1 MSPTEL
7 RASLSLTALYALR
20 MLGLFLILPVFA
32 VHAAHMPG
40 GDDHFLIGVALGIYG
55 LTQAILQV
63 PFGMLSDRI
72 GRKRVIVP
80 GLLLFVIGSLVAA
93 AAPDLE
99 WIIVGRALQG
109 AGAISSVVTA
119 LLADLTSDRSRV
131 RAMAMVGASIGL
143 MFALS
148 MMIAPLLYQSIG
160 MSGIFIL
167 TGVLG
172 LGGVAVTIYVV
183 PDPPDTPE
191 LQPGTVPVSFKSVA
205 LDGTLLRLNFGI
217 FALHLVLMS
226 VFVVVPS
233 MLVDGAGL
241 PLPEHWKVYLP
252 VVLASFVLMVPLILV
267 AERGGRMKSVFLGS
281 IATLAAVLVALI
293 LVGNQWIGLLA
304 CLVAFFTVFNVL
316 EASLPSLV
324 SRLAPMGGRGTAL
337 GIYNTTQA
345 LGLFAGGAVGG
356 ALRQGYGAAA
366 VFAFST
372 LLVLTWLLLSLALK
386 TPAPGAARA
395 H

>member
-20 MLGLFLILPVFA
+20 TLGLFLILPVFA

-93 AAPDLE
+93 VAPDLK
-99 WIIVGRALQG
+99 WIIVGRGLQG

-131 RAMAMVGASIGL
+131 RAMAMVGASISL

-148 MMIAPLLYQSIG
+148 MLIAPLLYQSIG
-160 MSGIFIL
+160 MPGIFIF
-167 TGVLG
+167 TAVLG
-172 LGGVAVTIYVV
+172 LGGVAVTLYVV

-191 LQPGTVPVSFKSVA
+191 MRPGAVPVSFKSVA

-217 FALHLVLMS
+217 FTLHSVLMS

-252 VVLASFVLMVPLILV
+252 VVLASFVFMVPLILV
-267 AERGGRMKSVFLGS
+267 AERGGRMKSVFVGS
-281 IATLAAVLVALI
+281 IVALAAVLVALI
-293 LVGNQWIGLLA
+293 VVGNHWIGLLT
-304 CLVAFFTVFNVL
+304 CLVVFFTVFNVL

-324 SRLAPMGGRGTAL
+324 SRLAPTGGRGTAL

-345 LGLFAGGAVGG
+345 LGLFAGGALGG

-366 VFAFST
+366 VFGFCT
-372 LLVLTWLLLSLALK
+372 LLVLTWLLLSLVLK
-386 TPAPGAARA
+386 TPPPGAARA

>member
-1 MSPTEL
+1 
-7 RASLSLTALYALR
+7 
-20 MLGLFLILPVFA
+20 
-32 VHAAHMPG
+32 
-40 GDDHFLIGVALGIYG
+40 
-55 LTQAILQV
+55 
-63 PFGMLSDRI
+63 
-72 GRKRVIVP
+72 
-80 GLLLFVIGSLVAA
+80 
-93 AAPDLE
+93 
-99 WIIVGRALQG
+99 
-109 AGAISSVVTA
+109 
-119 LLADLTSDRSRV
+119 
-131 RAMAMVGASIGL
+131 
-143 MFALS
+143 
-148 MMIAPLLYQSIG
+148 
-160 MSGIFIL
+160 
-167 TGVLG
+167 
-172 LGGVAVTIYVV
+172 
-183 PDPPDTPE
+183 
-191 LQPGTVPVSFKSVA
+191 
-205 LDGTLLRLNFGI
+205 
-217 FALHLVLMS
+217 
-226 VFVVVPS
+226 
-233 MLVDGAGL
+233 
-241 PLPEHWKVYLP
+241 
-252 VVLASFVLMVPLILV
+252 MVPLILV